1 MAIIQTTFLY
11 LTEAGH
17 GASESTGGFM
27 HFYNEYLNIPG
38 FEAWKFLNL
47 AIFVGLM
54 VYLLRKPLGE
64 KFREQRDAIR
74 ADLIRAEEEK
84 KAALARLTAIEARL
98 ANLESEK
105 EAILTRAK
113 DESEAER
120 RRLSEQT
127 RNEIARL
134 REQADA
140 EIARL
145 AQLTRTEL
153 RRFSVDESVK
163 LAEQKLRSQMA
174 ADTDARIVRASI
186 QEIGGLN

>member
-1 MAIIQTTFLY
+1 MAIIQTTFL
-11 LTEAGH
+11 LLAEAGNA
-17 GASESTGGFM
+17 ASESSGGFM
-27 HFYNEYLNIPG
+27 RFYNEYLNIPG

-47 AIFVGLM
+47 AIFIAFL
-54 VYLLRKPLGE
+54 VYVLRKPLGE
-64 KFREQRDAIR
+64 TFKAQRDAIR

-105 EAILTRAK
+105 EAILARAK

-134 REQADA
+134 REQAEA

-145 AQLTRTEL
+145 AHQTRAEL
-153 RRFSVDESVK
+153 RRFSAEESIR
-163 LAEQKLRSQMA
+163 LAEQKLRSQIGA
-174 ADTDARIVRASI
+174 SDDARIVRASI

>member
-1 MAIIQTTFLY
+1 
-11 LTEAGH
+11 
-17 GASESTGGFM
+17 
-27 HFYNEYLNIPG
+27 
-38 FEAWKFLNL
+38 
-47 AIFVGLM
+47 
-54 VYLLRKPLGE
+54 LLRKPLGE